1 MDFIDIPLRTIRF
14 HGPMIKVFGREF
26 KYRAPTVPKAIDAMK
41 NLLPGF
47 ERYMLEAHK
56 RGLTF
61 SIFVGKRN
69 IGQDELELTKGAEDI
84 HLVPVVIGSKRAGLF
99 QTILGVA
106 LIGAAIAFS
115 PAGLGSFRQPAGGRL
130 WLIQVPQW
138 LLAASSKCFPHK
150 WAGCACGKARKIN
163 RAMPLAG
170 RSIPRRR
177 ATPSACCT
185 ARVKLAGRLS
195 PQAFIPK
202 TSNNHHPFEQTAAIA
217 AFYGRNMA
225 QNMIRGRKGGGG
237 GGHTPVESPDS
248 IQSIARA
255 KMLFALG
262 EGSLPAGWM
271 AQTFC

>member
-69 IGQDELELTKGAEDI
+69 VGQDELELTKGSEEI

-106 LIGAAIAFS
+106 LIGAAIVFS
-115 PAGLGSFRQPAGGRL
+115 PAGLGVFSATGG
-130 WLIQVPQW
+130 WTTMAYTG
-138 LLAASSKCFPHK
+138 AAM
-150 WAGCACGKARKIN
+150 ALGGVVQ
-163 RAMPLAG
+163 M
-170 RSIPRRR
+170 
-177 ATPSACCT
+177 
-185 ARVKLAGRLS
+185 LS
-195 PQAFIPK
+195 PQMGGLRMRQGPENKPSYAFGGPVN
-202 TSNNHHPFEQTAAIA
+202 TTAQGNPVGVLYGTREIGGAI
-217 AFYGRNMA
+217 
-225 QNMIRGRKGGGG
+225 I
-237 GGHTPVESPDS
+237 S
-248 IQSIARA
+248 
-255 KMLFALG
+255 
-262 EGSLPAGWM
+262 AGIYTED
-271 AQTFC
+271 QQ

>member
-1 MDFIDIPLRTIRF
+1 
-14 HGPMIKVFGREF
+14 MIKVFGREF

-115 PAGLGSFRQPAGGRL
+115 PAGLGVFSATGG
-130 WLIQVPQW
+130 WTTMAYTG
-138 LLAASSKCFPHK
+138 AAM
-150 WAGCACGKARKIN
+150 ALGGVVQ
-163 RAMPLAG
+163 M
-170 RSIPRRR
+170 
-177 ATPSACCT
+177 
-185 ARVKLAGRLS
+185 LS
-195 PQAFIPK
+195 PQMGGLRMRQGPENKPSYAFGGPVN
-202 TSNNHHPFEQTAAIA
+202 TTAQGNPVGVLYGTREIGGAI
-217 AFYGRNMA
+217 
-225 QNMIRGRKGGGG
+225 I
-237 GGHTPVESPDS
+237 S
-248 IQSIARA
+248 
-255 KMLFALG
+255 
-262 EGSLPAGWM
+262 AGIYTED
-271 AQTFC
+271 QQ